1 MADDKKTGY
10 SSLVYIVSA
19 IAATGGLLFGFDTG
33 VISGALLF
41 LKKEFGLGSL
51 GQEFVVSAVLVGA
64 IIGSAASGRVT
75 DHFGGKRVIFCTAII
90 FALGTIITATAPSM
104 HLVVVGRMILGI
116 AIGIASYTVPLY
128 ISETSPARIRGAL
141 VSLNQLMITIG
152 ILVSYLIDYV
162 FATTQYT
169 WRGMFAVGVIP
180 AVILGV
186 GLIFLPSSP
195 RWLMAR
201 KRENDAR
208 DVLKRLLPASEIN
221 EQMEEMRASIAD
233 EAGSGGW
240 KDLGQRWIRPAFFMG
255 IIIMFFQQATGI
267 NTIIYYA
274 PTIFQM
280 AGFGSE
286 TAAITATV
294 AVGSVNV
301 AMTVLSLFLIDH
313 LGRRPLL
320 LMGLVGMVV
329 SLVIVGL
336 AFSFGDS
343 LGEELKWASVAG
355 IFVYIAAFAI
365 SLGPIA
371 WLLIAEIYPM
381 GIRGLA
387 MSLSTVAN
395 WLFNFFIALSFLSL
409 IETLGRPLT
418 FFLFAAIGILGW
430 FYCYF
435 KVPETKGCSL
445 ERIEADMRAMKPS
458 RRWGSQ

>member
-1 MADDKKTGY
+1 MADNEKTGY
-10 SSLVYIVSA
+10 SKLVYIVSA

-41 LKKEFGLGSL
+41 LKKDFGLTAL
-51 GQEFVVSAVLVGA
+51 GQEIVVSAVLIGA
-64 IIGSAASGRVT
+64 IVGSAASGRVT
-75 DHFGGKRVIFCTAII
+75 DRFGGKRVIFCTAVI
-90 FALGTIITATAPSM
+90 FALGTIIAFTASSM
-104 HLVVVGRMILGI
+104 NLVIAGRVVLGI

-152 ILVSYLIDYV
+152 ILVSYLIDDV

-169 WRGMFAVGVIP
+169 WRGMFAIGLVP

-186 GLIFLPSSP
+186 GLTFLPSSP

-201 KRENDAR
+201 KREDDAR
-208 DVLKRLLPASEIN
+208 DVLRRLIPSSEIDT
-221 EQMEEMRASIAD
+221 QIEEMRTSIAN
-233 EAGSGGW
+233 EAVSGGW
-240 KDLGQRWIRPAFFMG
+240 RDLGQPWIKPAFLMG
-255 IIIMFFQQATGI
+255 IAIMFFQQATGI

-280 AGFGSE
+280 AGFTSE

-294 AVGSVNV
+294 AVGAVNV
-301 AMTVLSLFLIDH
+301 AMTVLSLFLIDR

-320 LMGLVGMVV
+320 LIGLVGMVV
-329 SLVIVGL
+329 SLVIVGI
-336 AFSFGDS
+336 AFSFGES
-343 LGEELKWASVAG
+343 LGGGLKWASVAG
-355 IFVYIAAFAI
+355 IFVYIAAFAV

-371 WLLIAEIYPM
+371 WLLIAEIYPL

-395 WLFNFFIALSFLSL
+395 WLFNFFIAMTFLSL
-409 IETLGRPLT
+409 IEVLGRPMT
-418 FFLFAAIGILGW
+418 FFLFAAVGVLGW

-435 KVPETKGCSL
+435 KIPETKGCSL

-458 RRWGSQ
+458 RWWGR

>member
-1 MADDKKTGY
+1 MAGDIKTGY
-10 SSLVYIVSA
+10 NKLVYIVSA

-41 LKKEFGLGSL
+41 LKKDFGLTSL
-51 GQEFVVSAVLVGA
+51 GQEIVVSAVLIGA
-64 IIGSAASGRVT
+64 IVGSAASGRVT
-75 DHFGGKRVIFCTAII
+75 DRFGGKRVIFCTAVI
-90 FALGTIITATAPSM
+90 FALGTVIASTASSM
-104 HLVVVGRMILGI
+104 HLVIAGRVVLGI

-152 ILVSYLIDYV
+152 ILVSYLVDDV

-169 WRGMFAVGVIP
+169 WRGMFAVGIVP

-201 KRENDAR
+201 KREDDAR
-208 DVLKRLLPASEIN
+208 DVLRRLVQASEIDT
-221 EQMEEMRASIAD
+221 QMEEMRVSIAN
-233 EAGSGGW
+233 ESVSGGW
-240 KDLGQRWIRPAFFMG
+240 KDLCQPWIKPAFLMG
-255 IIIMFFQQATGI
+255 IAIMFFQQATGI

-280 AGFGSE
+280 AGFTSE

-294 AVGSVNV
+294 AVGAVNV
-301 AMTVLSLFLIDH
+301 AMTIVSLFLVDR

-320 LMGLVGMVV
+320 LIGLIGMVV
-329 SLVIVGL
+329 SLIIVGI

-343 LGEELKWASVAG
+343 LGEGLKWASVAG
-355 IFVYIAAFAI
+355 IFIYIAAFAV

-371 WLLIAEIYPM
+371 WLLIAEIYPL

-395 WLFNFFIALSFLSL
+395 WLFNFIIALTFLSL
-409 IETLGRPLT
+409 IETLGKPMT
-418 FFLFAAIGILGW
+418 FFLFAALGVLGW

-435 KVPETKGCSL
+435 RIPETKGCSL

-458 RRWGSQ
+458 RLWGR